1 MRAQTHQIGGVR
13 PTTFA
18 IPAGFA
24 DDTTHVRPDVGP
36 HTVSVDEYLGQHN
49 AEANTLR
56 TLRSRLR
63 YATEV
68 PRWTARAGFGL
79 PYGLSQPISDGRGSH
94 APVALV
100 VPLLH
105 EGGPS
110 SSCHAM
116 LILLAFVVS
125 AE

>member
-63 YATEV
+63 YATEG
-68 PRWTARAGFGL
+68 PALDGAGGFRA
-79 PYGLSQPISDGRGSH
+79 
-94 APVALV
+94 ALW
-100 VPLLH
+100 P
-105 EGGPS
+105 
-110 SSCHAM
+110 
-116 LILLAFVVS
+116 VS
-125 AE
+125 AHLGRPWESCPGRSGRATPP